1 MRLKRSVSA
10 IYITQFP
17 YMQLKG
23 KVKFV
28 SKDKNLFFATL
39 RKRVDNYFAENNIS
53 RTANTTMVVKSVVL
67 LLSYML
73 PFVALLAF
81 QPAFPLSLLLW
92 FVMGLGVAGIG
103 MSVMHDANHGAFS
116 SNKRV
121 NFLMGHTLNLVGG
134 SAFNWKLQHNILH
147 HTYTNVVEMDEDIQD
162 RLVLRFSPHT
172 KVKFFHRLQWVYAFV
187 LYGLLTLYWVVAKD
201 FVQYGL
207 FIKNGVNA
215 NSASENRNWLLK
227 LITMKVLYFFVML
240 AVPTLFFGIPFLQV
254 LLGFLLMHFV
264 AGIILT
270 VVFQLAHTVEGTSHP
285 RPDEHGNIENDWAI
299 HQMNTTV
306 NFSRN
311 SKFLSWYVGGLN
323 FQIEHHLFPRV
334 CHVHYPAIAKI
345 VKETAAEFDIPYLEN
360 ETFGQAVR
368 SHIATLH
375 RFGRLP
381 DINEAIG

>member
-1 MRLKRSVSA
+1 MKLQS
-10 IYITQFP
+10 
-17 YMQLKG
+17 

-28 SKDKNLFFATL
+28 SKDKSLFFPTL
-39 RKRVDNYFAENNIS
+39 RKRVDNYFIENNIS
-53 RTANTTMVVKSVVL
+53 RTANKAMVIKSIVL
-67 LLSYML
+67 LSCYVL

-81 QPAFPLSLLLW
+81 QPAWPLSLLLW

-116 SNKRV
+116 NNKRV
-121 NFLMGHTLNLVGG
+121 NDLMGHTLNLVGG

-162 RLVLRFSPHT
+162 RLVLRFNPHS
-172 KVKFFHRLQWVYAFV
+172 KVKFFHQLQWVYAFV
-187 LYGLLTLYWVVAKD
+187 FYGLLTLYWVVAKD

-207 FIKNGVNA
+207 FKKNGVNNNTA
-215 NSASENRNWLLK
+215 AENRNWLLK
-227 LITMKVLYFFVML
+227 LIAMKMIYFFVVL
-240 AVPTLFFGIPFLQV
+240 VVPTVFFGIPLVQV
-254 LLGFLLMHFV
+254 LLGFVLMHFV
-264 AGIILT
+264 AGIVLT

-306 NFSRN
+306 NFARN
-311 SKFLSWYVGGLN
+311 SKLLSWYVGGLN

-334 CHVHYPAIAKI
+334 CHVHYPGIAHI
-345 VKETAAEFDIPYLEN
+345 VKETAAEFGIPYMEN

-381 DINEAIG
+381 NMNEAIG

>member
-1 MRLKRSVSA
+1 MK
-10 IYITQFP
+10 
-17 YMQLKG
+17 LKG

-39 RKRVDNYFAENNIS
+39 RKRVDAYFTENNIS
-53 RTANTTMVVKSVVL
+53 RTANTAMIVKSVVL
-67 LLSYML
+67 LLSYVL
-73 PFVALLAF
+73 PFIVLLVF
-81 QPAFPLSLLLW
+81 QPVFPASLLLW

-172 KVKFFHRLQWVYAFV
+172 KVKFFHQLQWVYAF
-187 LYGLLTLYWVVAKD
+187 LFYGLLTLYWVVAKD
-201 FVQYGL
+201 FVQYKL
-207 FIKNGVNA
+207 FIRNGVNA
-215 NSASENRNWLLK
+215 NTVTENRTMLLK
-227 LITMKVLYFFVML
+227 LITMKVLYFFVVL
-240 AVPTLFFGIPFLQV
+240 GVPTLFLGIPFLEV
-254 LLGFLLMHFV
+254 ILGFLLMHFV

-285 RPDEHGNIENDWAI
+285 RPDENGNIENDWAI
-299 HQMNTTV
+299 HQLNTTV

-311 SKFLSWYVGGLN
+311 NKLLSWYVGGLN

-334 CHVHYPAIAKI
+334 CHVHYPAIANI
-345 VKETAAEFDIPYLEN
+345 VRETAAEYGIPYLEN
-360 ETFGQAVR
+360 NTFGQAVR
-368 SHIATLH
+368 SHITTLH

>member
-1 MRLKRSVSA
+1 MK
-10 IYITQFP
+10 
-17 YMQLKG
+17 LKG

-28 SKDKNLFFATL
+28 SQDKNLFFATL
-39 RKRVDNYFAENNIS
+39 RKRVDDYFTENNLAK
-53 RTANTTMVVKSVVL
+53 TANTAMVVKSVVL
-67 LLSYML
+67 LLTYIL

-81 QPAFPLSLLLW
+81 QPTFPLSLLLW
-92 FVMGLGVAGIG
+92 FMMGLGVAGIG

-116 SNKRV
+116 ASKTV
-121 NFLMGHTLNLVGG
+121 NTWMGHTLNLVGG

-172 KVKFFHRLQWVYAFV
+172 KVKFFHQLQWVYAFV
-187 LYGLLTLYWVVAKD
+187 FYGLLTLYWVVAKD

-207 FIKNGVNA
+207 FIRNGVNA
-215 NSASENRNWLLK
+215 NTASENRTWLLK
-227 LITMKVLYFFVML
+227 LITMKVIYFFVML
-240 AVPTLFFGIPFLQV
+240 ALPTLFFGIPFLQV

-306 NFSRN
+306 NFSRRN
-311 SKFLSWYVGGLN
+311 KWLSWYVGGLN
-323 FQIEHHLFPRV
+323 FQVEHHLFPRI
-334 CHVHYPAIAKI
+334 CHVHYPAIAHI
-345 VKETAAEFDIPYLEN
+345 VKETAAEFDVPYLEN

-381 DINEAIG
+381 NINEAIA

>member
-1 MRLKRSVSA
+1 MK
-10 IYITQFP
+10 
-17 YMQLKG
+17 LKG

-28 SKDKNLFFATL
+28 NKDKSLFFPTL
-39 RKRVDNYFAENNIS
+39 RKRVDAYFSENNIP
-53 RTANTTMVVKSVVL
+53 RTANTTMVVKSIVL
-67 LLSYML
+67 LLSYVL
-73 PFVALLAF
+73 PFLALLAF
-81 QPAFPLSLLLW
+81 QPAWPLSLLLW

-116 SNKRV
+116 NSKRV
-121 NFLMGHTLNLVGG
+121 NSLMGHTLNLVGG

-147 HTYTNVVEMDEDIQD
+147 HTYTNVVDMDEDIQD

-172 KVKFFHRLQWVYAFV
+172 KVKFFHQLQWVYAFV
-187 LYGLLTLYWVVAKD
+187 FYGLLTLYWVVAKD
-201 FVQYGL
+201 FVQYSL
-207 FIKNGVNA
+207 FLKNGVNT
-215 NSASENRNWLLK
+215 NTPSQNRSWFLK
-227 LITMKVLYFFVML
+227 LITMKVLYFSIVL
-240 AVPTLFFGIPFLQV
+240 AVPTVFFGIPFVEV

-306 NFSRN
+306 NFSRK
-311 SKFLSWYVGGLN
+311 SKLISWYVGGLN

-334 CHVHYPAIAKI
+334 CHVHYPAIADI
-345 VKETAAEFDIPYLEN
+345 VKETAAEFNIPYLEN

-381 DINEAIG
+381 SLNEAIG